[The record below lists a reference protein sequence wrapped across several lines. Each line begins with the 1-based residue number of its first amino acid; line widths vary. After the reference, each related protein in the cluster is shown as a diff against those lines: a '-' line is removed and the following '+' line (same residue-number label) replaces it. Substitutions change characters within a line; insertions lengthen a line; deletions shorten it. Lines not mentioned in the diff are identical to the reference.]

1 MPRRT
6 ERARRWRI
14 VPLAALAVLAGFV
27 LLGLLRP
34 EAVLRGGYSVLG
46 AVLGIEHHTVELDGR
61 RMAVLEAGPAD
72 APVIVLL
79 HGFTG
84 AKENWLPLMAVLARS
99 HRVIAPDL
107 PGWGESERVTGADYG
122 VLAQADRVAR
132 WLRLRGE
139 PPALLVG
146 HSMGGHIA
154 ALIAAQHPE
163 QVPRLALVAAAGVP
177 FAENAFAR
185 AVLAGDH
192 PFAVDDRA
200 SLRRYL
206 SLVFTDPPFLPWPL
220 DRALIRQRI
229 ADAAFEREVLA
240 TLRGPQ
246 RFAVQPLLPRIGA
259 PTLLLWCDDD
269 RVIDPS
275 AADRFAAGLPNV
287 RTVRLPGCGHMPMLA
302 AIPATAT
309 ALREAAAAR
318 P

>member
-1 MPRRT
+1 MPRRA
-6 ERARRWRI
+6 ERARWGRI
-14 VPLAALAVLAGFV
+14 ALLAALAALVGLV

-34 EAVLRGGYSVLG
+34 EAVLRGGYTVLG
-46 AVLGIEHHTVELDGR
+46 AVLGVERHTVEVDGR
-61 RMAVLEAGPAD
+61 RVAVLEAGPGD
-72 APVIVLL
+72 APTIVLL

-107 PGWGESERVTGADYG
+107 PGWGESERVVGADHG
-122 VLAQADRVAR
+122 VRAQAEWVAR

-154 ALIAAQHPE
+154 ALVAAQHPGL
-163 QVPRLALVAAAGVP
+163 VPRLALVAAAGVP

-185 AVLAGDH
+185 AVLAGEH
-192 PFAVDDRA
+192 PFAVSDRA

-206 SLVFTDPPFLPWPL
+206 GLVFSDPPWLPWPL

-229 ADAAFEREVLA
+229 ADAAFEYEVLA
-240 TLRGPQ
+240 NLRGPE

-275 AADRFAAGLPNV
+275 AASQFAAGLLRA
-287 RTVRLPGCGHMPMLA
+287 RTVQLPGCGHMPMLA
-302 AIPATAT
+302 AIPATAA
-309 ALREAAAAR
+309 ALREAAAV